1 MYITQ
6 NKLLQYG
13 LYSNAIYVFLFF
25 LFQPDGISFHK
36 IAISFF
42 LAFSV
47 CASFIVCFRN
57 KNSLSEIPKLHKR
70 VFIFLMFWSIVTI
83 TRSFSFKLQD
93 WMTNFGN
100 VYMALAWFTPIFIII
115 GQKIENWI
123 IIFKSIWFMFQ
134 LMILSL
140 LFLPFHIH
148 PGKLRTEWVWLL
160 RPMNF
165 ILLIGIN
172 KFKAHYRFIAY
183 ITFLVYILMAVL
195 TQQRIEFIYLFLIFT
210 FIFIKKIKHFKI
222 KRKFLKFILFG
233 SIALIFII
241 FTYGYENL
249 SNILLRI
256 VDYQDTRIFLY
267 NELIAELD
275 NIEEIIGRG
284 SLGTYYS
291 HYMEHTKWYIEEIR
305 KQTWYGDS
313 SIRITIEVGYLQMIL
328 KGGYILFL
336 STLFLML
343 SSSYLAIFKSNNLF
357 VRNLGLYILVL
368 SILSIISFR
377 PAFTPTFIILWT
389 AVGTALNKRNRNMTD
404 QEIKELINI

>member
-1 MYITQ
+1 
-6 NKLLQYG
+6 
-13 LYSNAIYVFLFF
+13 
-25 LFQPDGISFHK
+25 
-36 IAISFF
+36 
-42 LAFSV
+42 
-47 CASFIVCFRN
+47 
-57 KNSLSEIPKLHKR
+57 
-70 VFIFLMFWSIVTI
+70 
-83 TRSFSFKLQD
+83 
-93 WMTNFGN
+93 
-100 VYMALAWFTPIFIII
+100 
-115 GQKIENWI
+115 
-123 IIFKSIWFMFQ
+123 
-134 LMILSL
+134 
-140 LFLPFHIH
+140 
-148 PGKLRTEWVWLL
+148 
-160 RPMNF
+160 
-165 ILLIGIN
+165 
-172 KFKAHYRFIAY
+172 
-183 ITFLVYILMAVL
+183 
-195 TQQRIEFIYLFLIFT
+195 
-210 FIFIKKIKHFKI
+210 IKHFKI

-256 VDYQDTRIFLY
+256 VEYQDTRIFLY